1 MTEPKA
7 KKIRLFQQIWQ
18 EKYGCIETGDRV
30 VCCLCGDTITGR
42 TYNIERHI
50 FSKHEAVSDM
60 PKDEKLE
67 HIKKHVLNFNTQK
80 GVLQKFVTQ
89 HHYSTTASYAAALA
103 IARNGKPF
111 SDEIP
116 LSARTVQRRIK
127 HMAEDIDIQIKTDL
141 LSSNVISI
149 SLDESNDIN
158 NMARLAIIARFAS
171 INCTKVQEELCVL
184 TSMDGT
190 TKGSDILIKVEEFTQ
205 FGNEKFLDLKKKL
218 FSITT
223 DGAPSMRGK
232 NIGFVKLLENQ
243 LGRPLLSF
251 HCIIHEENLC
261 AKASMKELNNVMK
274 TVVKIVNIIT
284 ARSALTHRR
293 FKSFLQEIEAEYGSL
308 LLHSE
313 VRWLSRGKVLN
324 RFIDCFDAIQI
335 FLVEIGENYPELNDK
350 KWFLKLLFLTD
361 IMNHYN
367 EFNKRLQGNGHTI
380 LKLFEEWKSFC
391 SKIVL
396 FETDVKTRK
405 FNYFLHLKSQE
416 EKGTIDDS
424 DVKTFESY
432 INSMKDEFENRFQ
445 TLKTH
450 GPMFTFITKPDVV
463 DETILELQ
471 YFEFLEITNFSLELI
486 DLKSF
491 TLWTDKFETLRRDLE
506 KTEDNHLDIISTC
519 WASLPTKFT
528 CLKKV
533 AFALLSAF
541 GSSYN
546 CEQTFSQ
553 MKYILNKNRS
563 SLTTEHSDECVRL
576 KVSTYEPN
584 LSKLTATA
592 QHHGSH

>member
-1 MTEPKA
+1 
-7 KKIRLFQQIWQ
+7 
-18 EKYGCIETGDRV
+18 
-30 VCCLCGDTITGR
+30 
-42 TYNIERHI
+42 
-50 FSKHEAVSDM
+50 
-60 PKDEKLE
+60 
-67 HIKKHVLNFNTQK
+67 
-80 GVLQKFVTQ
+80 
-89 HHYSTTASYAAALA
+89 
-103 IARNGKPF
+103 
-111 SDEIP
+111 
-116 LSARTVQRRIK
+116 
-127 HMAEDIDIQIKTDL
+127 
-141 LSSNVISI
+141 
-149 SLDESNDIN
+149 
-158 NMARLAIIARFAS
+158 
-171 INCTKVQEELCVL
+171 
-184 TSMDGT
+184 
-190 TKGSDILIKVEEFTQ
+190 
-205 FGNEKFLDLKKKL
+205 
-218 FSITT
+218 
-223 DGAPSMRGK
+223 
-232 NIGFVKLLENQ
+232 
-243 LGRPLLSF
+243 
-251 HCIIHEENLC
+251 
-261 AKASMKELNNVMK
+261 
-274 TVVKIVNIIT
+274 
-284 ARSALTHRR
+284 
-293 FKSFLQEIEAEYGSL
+293 
-308 LLHSE
+308 
-313 VRWLSRGKVLN
+313 
-324 RFIDCFDAIQI
+324 
-335 FLVEIGENYPELNDK
+335 
-350 KWFLKLLFLTD
+350 
-361 IMNHYN
+361 MNHYN

-486 DLKSF
+486 DLKCF

-563 SLTTEHSDECVRL
+563 SLTTENSDECVRL